1 MSEIGIAAYLA
12 PSRLEKNRL
21 IFITVKGLKA
31 VDGSVLSGPISLYFA
46 TSASPL
52 YSTIMRVRM
61 RAGEFLENVPDITLL
76 QLIKFFS
83 EEADLLN
90 FSTEIAAGNANYA
103 NYRARWTTL
112 SVVLALLSGS
122 TANSLMLKRLGD
134 LSIRR
139 DGAAQELLDEVRRQL
154 RELTEV
160 LEDGGIFCREAE
172 AAVKGIN
179 HPDRPALGRRWTSAD
194 RFPTAGIPAANT
206 RELFVRTSDGSS
218 ETKVR
223 RTYKSKP

>member
-1 MSEIGIAAYLA
+1 MNNVGIAAYLA

-21 IFITVKGLKA
+21 VFVTIKGLKA
-31 VDGSVLSGPISLYFA
+31 VDGSDLSEPVSLYFA
-46 TSASPL
+46 TQASPL

-61 RAGEFLENVPDITLL
+61 RAGEFIENVPDITLL

-90 FSTEIAAGNANYA
+90 FNAEIAAGNANYA

-112 SVVLALLSGS
+112 SVVLSILSGS

-134 LSIRR
+134 LSVRR
-139 DGAAQELLDEVRRQL
+139 DKASQELLNEVRRQL
-154 RELTEV
+154 EELTDI
-160 LEDGGIFCREAE
+160 LEDGGIFGRHAE
-172 AAVKGIN
+172 AAVKGFL
-179 HPDRPALGRRWTSAD
+179 HADRPALGRRWTTTD
-194 RFPTAGIPAANT
+194 RFTTEGIPAANS
-206 RELFVRTSDGSS
+206 REFSVRTADGSP

-223 RTYKSKP
+223 RSFKRRS